1 MSATCRFDSFSDGF
15 VEILAAEQTM
25 ENADWYQGTAD
36 AVRRQ
41 MHRVL
46 SHKATECLILSGDH
60 LYRMDYRPF
69 VEQHRQRRSDVTIAV
84 KPVPRYAA
92 PELGILK
99 VDGDGRV
106 VDFVEKPQSDAVLDE
121 LKLQEGGRE
130 GEEMF
135 LASMGID
142 LFECS
147 VPTSMLIAGDEDDFG
162 RDIIPGAVDK
172 VAVLDVVHRAVP
184 GVPPRRA
191 QPPFPQPVPLQAV
204 RVDLDPESG

>member
-1 MSATCRFDSFSDGF
+1 
-15 VEILAAEQTM
+15 M

-135 LASMGID
+135 LASPSRPPSGSLSSSRTASD
-142 LFECS
+142 CGFS
-147 VPTSMLIAGDEDDFG
+147 TKSTTRPSPPTF
-162 RDIIPGAVDK
+162 RIPSSGAV
-172 VAVLDVVHRAVP
+172 
-184 GVPPRRA
+184 
-191 QPPFPQPVPLQAV
+191 
-204 RVDLDPESG
+204 